1 MVIGI
6 VVVVVVVVVC
16 VSGGNANQ
24 NRLLSMATNT
34 DKQTQSKWCL
44 GIRKKASSRNK
55 EQEIGRSLSLSCRG
69 IYFTVM
75 LIIFVGGGI
84 RTNYYCT
91 SVLGGASLELGQQS
105 YVPPLPISQD

>member
-44 GIRKKASSRNK
+44 GIRKKRRLETKNRKSAAH
-55 EQEIGRSLSLSCRG
+55 SLFLVVESIL
-69 IYFTVM
+69 
-75 LIIFVGGGI
+75 L
-84 RTNYYCT
+84 
-91 SVLGGASLELGQQS
+91 
-105 YVPPLPISQD
+105 